1 MVMFDWWGRRPD
13 SARRS
18 PGGHSRAVD
27 AAVDQVLALASGTD
41 QSVSALAR
49 VWSGTQDRELVIE
62 DAALPAGVFGRW
74 LATPGRDVVQVG
86 MGVVGR
92 ERTIAHELGHMVLGH
107 RGQPVT
113 EYVADLVQV
122 ASADLIEHMLLRAC
136 GDDQGDC
143 VSPDEVAAERFAG
156 LLTQRL
162 AAGRWGRQG
171 WAHHLDDALG

>member
-1 MVMFDWWGRRPD
+1 MFDWWGRRPF
-13 SARRS
+13 SARRGS
-18 PGGHSRAVD
+18 GGHTRVVD
-27 AAVDQVLALASGTD
+27 VAVDQVLALASGAD

-49 VWSGTQDRELVIE
+49 VWSESQDRELVIE
-62 DAALPAGVFGRW
+62 DAALPVGVFGRW
-74 LATPGRDVVQVG
+74 LATPGRDVVQIGV
-86 MGVVGR
+86 GVVGR
-92 ERTIAHELGHMVLGH
+92 DRTIAHELGHMVLGH
-107 RGQPVT
+107 RGQRVT

-136 GDDQGDC
+136 GDSEVDC

>member
-1 MVMFDWWGRRPD
+1 MDV
-13 SARRS
+13 
-18 PGGHSRAVD
+18 
-27 AAVDQVLALASGTD
+27 AVDQVLALASGTD

-49 VWSGTQDRELVIE
+49 VWSESQGRELVVE
-62 DAALPAGVFGRW
+62 DVELPVGVFGRW
-74 LATPGRDVVQVG
+74 LATPGRDLVQIG
-86 MGVVGR
+86 AGVVGR
-92 ERTIAHELGHMVLGH
+92 DRTIAHELGHMVLGH

-136 GDDQGDC
+136 GDSEVDG
-143 VSPDEVAAERFAG
+143 VPPDELAAERFAG